1 MRVAFFLCL
10 LIPQGCDMLI
20 LNNILFVNTDNRE
33 RKAELT
39 MREDGK
45 TVDIIGVQMD
55 LGASKRGVN
64 MGPLAIRYANICSKM
79 TDMGINWRDRGDILP
94 PAQGSSEERMKHCDQ
109 ILETNRRLFTMV
121 SESLRSDG
129 FPVVLGGDHSVA
141 AGSIP
146 AVAQYYGKLGLI
158 WIDAHGDFH
167 DEHSTPSGNM
177 HGMPFSAVCGYG
189 PCCMADYGDGS
200 IFISAKRAVQIG
212 GRDLEPEER
221 ERMKRA
227 GVTVFSMNEIDKQ
240 GMAAV
245 MEQAIRI
252 AGTGTEG
259 IHVSFDID
267 AVTPQEAPGVGTPVH
282 SGLTVREA
290 FLAAEM
296 LAESRKVVS
305 MDMVEV
311 NPILDERN
319 KTGELACELILSVL
333 GKSIF

>member
-1 MRVAFFLCL
+1 MNGFDK
-10 LIPQGCDMLI
+10 I
-20 LNNILFVNTDNRE
+20 
-33 RKAELT
+33 
-39 MREDGK
+39 
-45 TVDIIGVQMD
+45 VDIIGVQMD

-64 MGPLAIRYANICSKM
+64 MGPLAIRYADICRKM
-79 TDMGINWRDRGDILP
+79 TELGVSWRDRGDILP
-94 PAQGSSEERMKHCDQ
+94 PAGGKGEGQLKYCEQ
-109 ILETNRRLFTMV
+109 ILDTNRHLFTMV
-121 SESLRSDG
+121 SESLRNGG
-129 FPVVLGGDHSVA
+129 FPLVLGGDHSIA
-141 AGSIP
+141 AGSVP
-146 AVAQYYGKLGLI
+146 AAAQYYGELGLI

-189 PCCMADYGDGS
+189 PCCMGDYGDGTV
-200 IFISAKRAVQIG
+200 FVQAKHAVQIG
-212 GRDLEPEER
+212 GRDMEPEER
-221 ERMKRA
+221 ARMRRA
-227 GVTVFSMNEIDKQ
+227 GVTVFSMSEIDKQ

-245 MEQAIRI
+245 MEQAIHI
-252 AGTGTEG
+252 AAAGTAG

-296 LAESRKVVS
+296 LAESQQVVS